1 MYASIDAAMM
11 LEPRASPAYSPV
23 PRSPPTSGG
32 AIRTVT
38 TPIVSVPSPSA
49 WMS

>member
-1 MYASIDAAMM
+1 MM
-11 LEPRASPAYSPV
+11 FVLRASPAYSPV
-23 PRSPPTSGG
+23 PRAPATSGG
-32 AIRTVT
+32 ATRTVT